1 MTHFLLPVALDLLLE
16 LLPDMRPHV
25 LVVEDDFAT
34 RDALRRI
41 LDGEG
46 CTVEEAT
53 DGETAIGCLARRSY
67 DVVVL
72 DLALPRVSGTDVME
86 YIAST
91 NPAQLASIVVV
102 TGLEA
107 NEIRKLFP
115 AIRETLSK
123 PVMPTRL
130 IASVR
135 RCLGATAHPN
145 GLSGISVA

>member
-1 MTHFLLPVALDLLLE
+1 
-16 LLPDMRPHV
+16 MRPHV

-34 RDALRRI
+34 REALRKI
-41 LDGEG
+41 LEAEGCAVDLAIDGEKA
-46 CTVEEAT
+46 V
-53 DGETAIGCLARRSY
+53 GCLARKQF
-67 DVVVL
+67 DVIVL
-72 DLALPRVSGTDVME
+72 DLALPKLSGTDVME

-91 NPAQLASIVVV
+91 NPAQLSAIVVV

-107 NEIRKLFP
+107 QEIRKLFP
-115 AIRETLSK
+115 AVRETLSK
-123 PVMPTRL
+123 PVMPTKL